1 VPWTPYP
8 SLRLQLE
15 CPDLPAEG
23 GGGGT
28 DWAGASIP
36 GRPPEARRRQGGEE
50 RRVVSAQEERG
61 LGAVRWAPFV
71 LVTERDVRPRLGLQA
86 RPAPVAGFLSVL
98 VRPVP
103 SPDGADAVDAEEGEG
118 GRERFGDERVE
129 RVVRA
134 GFQLGGARR
143 RVAPRL
149 VLRAPKATPAAQET
163 SSENQRVRERER
175 ARGREREGERER
187 ERERDFRVSR
197 LEFLRYR
204 RSE

>member
-1 VPWTPYP
+1 
-8 SLRLQLE
+8 
-15 CPDLPAEG
+15 
-23 GGGGT
+23 
-28 DWAGASIP
+28 
-36 GRPPEARRRQGGEE
+36 
-50 RRVVSAQEERG
+50 
-61 LGAVRWAPFV
+61 

-187 ERERDFRVSR
+187 EREREIFGSHASSFYATVDLKRANDVYRSR
-197 LEFLRYR
+197 A
-204 RSE
+204 SESVPNASI